1 MFGLFKQKIPSS
13 PAAPFGENPLTDL
26 GPRRMNL
33 EERKQVRREMVYQ
46 SVRENLLL
54 LEIISSMYK
63 FKAVGLDERQHR
75 FMVVVDVAS
84 GFIARRGGAVMRLNE
99 VERFLI
105 ERTFAQY
112 GVRIDAIYWRFHSEV
127 RTFVRGSRTGDSGKP
142 VAPKAAPA
150 PAPAAQPP
158 LLARKPGSR
167 HEAVSPEEMQ
177 AFERA
182 IARAPNRR
190 PCTWGILNTS
200 PTWRHWSPSPWPAA
214 HNTAR
219 SEPWGRAS
227 PSVSSLPVLSL
238 SKGRNAPLAN
248 QGPAVAFDRLSPNGK
263 ACSA

>member
-99 VERFLI
+99 VEKFLI

-112 GVRIDAIYWRFHSEV
+112 GVRIDAIYWRFHPEV

-142 VAPKAAPA
+142 VSPKAAPA

-182 IARAPNRR
+182 IARGAKP
-190 PCTWGILNTS
+190 PPLHLGDLEYQS
-200 PTWRHWSPSPWPAA
+200 D
-214 HNTAR
+214 
-219 SEPWGRAS
+219 
-227 PSVSSLPVLSL
+227 L
-238 SKGRNAPLAN
+238 APLEPQPMAGGT
-248 QGPAVAFDRLSPNGK
+248 QYGAL
-263 ACSA
+263 